1 MKTTHTP
8 GPGASPEAFETQCP
22 DCGLEAGACICP
34 DDFKEARMETKHDPR
49 KWTFSNAD
57 AIPSLMITQ
66 PAAMTV
72 REGLDAVCVVLMP
85 AFEKKAG
92 KLAEARAR
100 LIAAAPELLAALEMI
115 ELVNHPDADQHNP
128 LVKGAK
134 IGEEIIDRIV
144 THARAALSAARGQ
157 K

>member
-1 MKTTHTP
+1 
-8 GPGASPEAFETQCP
+8 
-22 DCGLEAGACICP
+22 
-34 DDFKEARMETKHDPR
+34 METKHDPR

-100 LIAAAPELLAALEMI
+100 LIAAAPELLDALENI
-115 ELVNHPDADQHNP
+115 CAGKLDA
-128 LVKGAK
+128 
-134 IGEEIIDRIV
+134 EEMKDI
-144 THARAALSAARGQ
+144 ARAALSAARGQ

>member
-100 LIAAAPELLAALEMI
+100 LIAAAPELLAALEAMVAEFGDYHI
-115 ELVNHPDADQHNP
+115 PTKP
-128 LVKGAK
+128 C
-134 IGEEIIDRIV
+134 V
-144 THARAALSAARGQ
+144 TQARAALARA
-157 K
+157 KA